1 MEFDKWFK
9 GLNRIVQLI
18 LLIIPLV
25 NFIIELLVRL
35 SVLLRKSDAVSIVM
49 LILVFVTG
57 GLLGFVDFFV
67 TLFTGNLLL
76 AE

>member
-25 NFIIELLVRL
+25 NFVIELLVRL

-49 LILVFVTG
+49 LILVFITG